1 MRLRDLWSAWA
12 LPAAA
17 MLAVTSPASAQAQE
31 DKPLVNLAASAK
43 FGPAPNAPECFTIAV
58 ERGNPAS
65 GPSVILARFAPACTA
80 PFHWHTPS
88 ETAMMVSGSL
98 EIQMKDEKPLVARR
112 GDFAYLPSRHVH
124 RATCLGVAPC
134 LVFLS
139 ADAPFDIHWV
149 DGAGQEISLD
159 AALKAGQR
167 AVPAV
172 RKR

>member
-1 MRLRDLWSAWA
+1 MRLRGLCSAVAWPVA
-12 LPAAA
+12 T
-17 MLAVTSPASAQAQE
+17 MLTGTSVTFAQAQE

-43 FGPAPNAPECFTIAV
+43 FGPAPNAPDCFTIAV
-58 ERGNPAS
+58 ERGDPGS

-98 EIQMKDEKPLVARR
+98 QIQMKGDKPLVARH
-112 GDFAYLPSRHVH
+112 GDFAYLPSHHVH
-124 RATCLGVAPC
+124 RATCLGAAPC

-149 DGAGQEISLD
+149 DEAGQEISLE
-159 AALKAGQR
+159 AALPGTKR
-167 AVPAV
+167 AVPAG

>member
-1 MRLRDLWSAWA
+1 MPLRGHGSILA
-12 LPAAA
+12 LAVAA
-17 MLAVTSPASAQAQE
+17 MLAATSPTSVQAQD

-43 FGPAPNAPECFTIAV
+43 FGPAPNAPACFTIAV
-58 ERGNPAS
+58 ERGDPAS

-124 RATCLGVAPC
+124 RATCLGAAPC

-149 DGAGQEISLD
+149 DGAGQEIPLD
-159 AALKAGQR
+159 AALKAVRR
-167 AVPAV
+167 AVPAA
-172 RKR
+172 RKK